1 MLSPDEIRA
10 LELLIDRRVSEALRS
25 GVDVARV
32 VDSVNADGT
41 VNLRVGDSVVPAVSA
56 LTSYT
61 PRAAGDTVLTRVRAG
76 EQVVIGKTGAATTI
90 PAALSLTVSNSAAPG
105 GAGWWEIVTG
115 QLWAKDGAMWA
126 KRIVAD
132 PGTTAGGV
140 ARTGVLRTYRGGKV
154 TQIGI
159 AEQGDYGYGPQL
171 GLAHYGGSWTSALS
185 GKTITGGTL
194 TVHRQNKGGIYG
206 AVPVVIYRALIGST
220 IPAATPTYLAGAK
233 STRLSRNQ
241 TATLALDAAW
251 CDSFRTGAADS
262 LVIWT
267 DDTSDGG
274 NAQFDLID
282 LTVNHS

>member
-1 MLSPDEIRA
+1 MLSPDELDA
-10 LELLIDRRVSEALRS
+10 LDLLIQRRIQAALAQ
-25 GVDVARV
+25 GIDTARV
-32 VDSVNADGT
+32 VDSVNVDGT
-41 VNLRVGDSVVPAVSA
+41 VNLRVGDSIIPSVPA

-61 PRAAGDTVLTRVRAG
+61 PRTAGDTVLVRVRGG

-185 GKTITGGTL
+185 GKTLTGGAVKL
-194 TVHRQNKGGIYG
+194 HRQNAGGIYG
-206 AVPVVIYRALIGST
+206 PVPVVIYRALIGAT
-220 IPAATPTYLAGAK
+220 IPSATPTYLAGAK
-233 STRLSRNQ
+233 SIRLSRNE

-251 CDSFRTGAADS
+251 CNSFKTGAADS
-262 LVIWT
+262 LVLWT

>member
-115 QLWAKDGAMWA
+115 QLWAKDGALWC
-126 KRIVAD
+126 RRLVAD

-159 AEQGDYGYGPQL
+159 AEQGDYGFWMQL
-171 GLAHYGGSWTSALS
+171 GLAHYGGSWVTPLS
-185 GKTITGGTL
+185 GKTLTGGAVKL
-194 TVHRQNKGGIYG
+194 HRQNAGGIYG
-206 AVPVVIYRALIGST
+206 PVPVVIYRALIGAT
-220 IPAATPTYLAGAK
+220 IPSATPTYLAGAK
-233 STRLSRNQ
+233 SIRLSRNE

-251 CDSFRTGAADS
+251 CNSFKTGAADS
-262 LVIWT
+262 LVLWT